1 MDNGVNAWALVL
13 AAGEGKRL
21 RSLTTTPSGTVVPKQ
36 FCSLRDGPSL
46 LHEALQR
53 ARAVSSAAR
62 TCVVVAEQHRQWW
75 ATQLRLLPPANIIV
89 QPQNCGTANGILLPL
104 LHIAARDADAHLVV
118 LPSDHHIREESVLAR
133 SLRRAV
139 EQLPWRSDEVVLMG
153 IGPEGLDPE
162 FGYIISGRGDA
173 RGLLEV
179 EQFVEKPAPAQAREL
194 MQRGA
199 LWNAFIIVST
209 APALLALFQQRTP
222 QILADM
228 REAVRHDLRSPTS
241 AGATAELYRRLPQI
255 DFSRDILPGQERHL
269 RVLPVPP
276 CGWSD
281 LGTPEHVARALR
293 QAPAGERSP
302 AEPWS
307 RGLLSLDLQYE
318 RWRASAG

>member
-1 MDNGVNAWALVL
+1 MDDGVNSWALVL

-21 RSLTTTPSGTVVPKQ
+21 RALTATPSGTAIPKQ

-46 LHEALQR
+46 LHEALRR
-53 ARAVSSAAR
+53 AHAVSSEGR
-62 TCVVVAEQHRQWW
+62 TCVVVAEHHRQWW
-75 ATQLRLLPPANIIV
+75 AAQLRALPAANVIV
-89 QPQNCGTANGILLPL
+89 QPQNRGTANGILLPL
-104 LHIAARDADAHLVV
+104 LHIAERDADARLVL
-118 LPSDHHIREESVLAR
+118 LPSDHHIREERVLAR
-133 SLRRAV
+133 SLRQAV
-139 EQLPWRSDEVVLMG
+139 EQLPWRSDEVVLLG
-153 IGPEGLDPE
+153 IEPEGLDPE
-162 FGYIISGRGDA
+162 FGYIVSGRGDV

-194 MQRGA
+194 VQRGA

-209 APALLALFQQRTP
+209 APALLALFQRRTP

-228 REAVRHDLRSPTS
+228 REAVRRDLRTPTQ
-241 AGATAELYRRLPQI
+241 AGAIAELYRRLP
-255 DFSRDILPGQERHL
+255 DVNFSRDILPGQEGHL

-293 QAPAGERSP
+293 LASAGDAVP

-307 RGLLSLDLQYE
+307 RGLLSLAAQYE
-318 RWRASAG
+318 RWHSAAR